1 LRIKKGG
8 WRSAT
13 MSFGRGVTHHL
24 GNMQHKQIYGYI
36 RLLPGPCCDAFDE
49 WIELMAN
56 KRKK

>member
-1 LRIKKGG
+1 
-8 WRSAT
+8 